1 MNRYDGYEG
10 THRVMLSLLRAC
22 FAEADVDGDGFITLA
37 EFKIF
42 MDRQKIVLPGEQSFT
57 DVVDKRDVRSGLQLL
72 AFAKHDTNRDFVLD
86 FDEFKNFVLQMLAPE
101 DRRNDATV
109 DERGVEEDLFRV
121 LANYFFSKADTDRD
135 GLVSAN
141 EIREVT

>member
-1 MNRYDGYEG
+1 M
-10 THRVMLSLLRAC
+10 
-22 FAEADVDGDGFITLA
+22 
-37 EFKIF
+37 
-42 MDRQKIVLPGEQSFT
+42 
-57 DVVDKRDVRSGLQLL
+57 
-72 AFAKHDTNRDFVLD
+72 LD